1 MLFCNIY
8 IYVFCFLSFE
18 HICFFEI
25 WHVSWKLILQH
36 VFYFFSSKCV
46 VFYFFLCFGTFF
58 IFFPQPVLNS
68 KCFSCILPSCWCL
81 GQVACFASSRDNTRK
96 FLVWIGTSLHQDMV
110 SLAYLP
116 LKLRTRKCTCALGCL
131 DAERTD
137 EIATS
142 FMNNVFSLFFWF
154 IIPGCLELQLSSGLF
169 FGFGVI
175 QFQIFWIWNCVSD
188 FYLFS
193 GFGRYSSGISGIIFF
208 STCFVF
214 FVVLDDIVPEILEPS
229 PFSFFFSGFGWSD
242 ILYIRDFIFPVWGI
256 FW

>member
-1 MLFCNIY
+1 MC
-8 IYVFCFLSFE
+8 CFLFLLLVFW
-18 HICFFEI
+18 HCF
-25 WHVSWKLILQH
+25 HL
-36 VFYFFSSKCV
+36 FSTTCV
-46 VFYFFLCFGTFF
+46 
-58 IFFPQPVLNS
+58 NS

-116 LKLRTRKCTCALGCL
+116 LKLRTRKCMCALGCL

-208 STCFVF
+208 NLFCFF
-214 FVVLDDIVPEILEPS
+214 
-229 PFSFFFSGFGWSD
+229 GFWM
-242 ILYIRDFIFPVWGI
+242 I
-256 FW
+256 

>member
-1 MLFCNIY
+1 MC
-8 IYVFCFLSFE
+8 VFGFLSFE
-18 HICFFEI
+18 HIFVFLKFDMFPENSSTCF
-25 WHVSWKLILQH
+25 
-36 VFYFFSSKCV
+36 FYFFSSKCV
-46 VFYFFLCFGTFF
+46 VFYFFFLCFGTVF
-58 IFFPQPVLNS
+58 IFFPQPVW
-68 KCFSCILPSCWCL
+68 IPS
-81 GQVACFASSRDNTRK
+81 
-96 FLVWIGTSLHQDMV
+96 V
-110 SLAYLP
+110 SLAFFLLVGVWARWLVLLLP
-116 LKLRTRKCTCALGCL
+116 VITQGNSWCGLAHLSTKTWFHLPTCHWSFGPENVQCALGCL

-214 FVVLDDIVPEILEPS
+214 L
-229 PFSFFFSGFGWSD
+229 W
-242 ILYIRDFIFPVWGI
+242 
-256 FW
+256 FWMI